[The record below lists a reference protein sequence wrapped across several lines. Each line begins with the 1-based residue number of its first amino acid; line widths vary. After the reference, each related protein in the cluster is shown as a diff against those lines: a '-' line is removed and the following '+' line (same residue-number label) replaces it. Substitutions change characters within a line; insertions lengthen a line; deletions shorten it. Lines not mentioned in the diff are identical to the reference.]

1 LRNESLTLFGD
12 GLQTRSFCYVDDL
25 IQGLLKLFFTENI
38 SEPINLGNPEPI
50 TMIQLAKEILELTNS
65 NSKIEFLPL
74 PQDDP
79 VQRNPEISKAK
90 LLLNWSPTVNREN
103 GLRRTVDYF
112 ADLKVRSHQKL
123 IID

>member
-25 IQGLLKLFFTENI
+25 IQGLLKLFFTEDI
-38 SEPINLGNPEPI
+38 SGPINLGNPEPI

-65 NSKIEFLPL
+65 NSKIKFLPL

-79 VQRNPEISKAK
+79 LQRNPEISKAK
-90 LLLNWSPTVNREN
+90 LLLNWSPTVNREI
-103 GLRRTVDYF
+103 GIRRTIDYF
-112 ADLKVRSHQKL
+112 AELKARSH
-123 IID
+123 